1 MRIRFLL
8 PVPAVLALL
17 SLLAP
22 ASLTAQR
29 SGCSASADIPGDPE
43 KRILRT
49 AIRDSLRAEMIGAA
63 RGAGIAEPAG
73 LVAVRLPGRDG
84 AGEATVFEGNV
95 PDAAVDSV
103 VARRGALLAR
113 WPDREPWLHVRLD
126 GPHPPED
133 AAVECLPDPRN
144 VGTFQRELARI
155 LQDRRPEPG
164 APRRVQ
170 MAMRLL
176 VSRDGGVVFGVMS
189 RRGPGAALDRAILD
203 AARRELR
210 FRPATVGG
218 VPVDVWVEIPIEF

>member
-8 PVPAVLALL
+8 PVLALVAV
-17 SLLAP
+17 LAP
-22 ASLTAQR
+22 ASLPAQR
-29 SGCSASADIPGDPE
+29 SGCSASTDILPGDTE

-63 RGAGIAEPAG
+63 RDAGIAEPAG
-73 LVAVRLPGRDG
+73 LVAIRLPEGRAG

-95 PDAAVDSV
+95 PDAAVDAV

-113 WPDREPWLHVRLD
+113 WPDGEPWLHVRLD
-126 GPHPPED
+126 GPHPPEY
-133 AAVECLPDPRN
+133 AAVECLPAPRN
-144 VGTFQRELARI
+144 TGTFQRELARI
-155 LQDRRPEPG
+155 IQDRRPEPG

-170 MAMRLL
+170 MTMRLL
-176 VSRDGGVVFGVMS
+176 VSRGGEVVFGVMT
-189 RRGPGAALDRAILD
+189 RRGPGAALERDVLA